1 MCRPSALLSDTRNRL
16 PSAVDSTQIGKVTE
30 LTSAKRPSVKY
41 FSRDDFPTVESPM
54 RMSLEVEERLGVSD
68 SSLLVVVQLLPV
80 NYLCKYLRN
89 RRSPKLII
97 KLHHIHTGVF
107 NGRW

>member
-1 MCRPSALLSDTRNRL
+1 
-16 PSAVDSTQIGKVTE
+16 
-30 LTSAKRPSVKY
+30 
-41 FSRDDFPTVESPM
+41 M
-54 RMSLEVEERLGVSD
+54 RMSLEVEERLGVSRVSD

-89 RRSPKLII
+89 HRRSPKLII
-97 KLHHIHTGVF
+97 KLHHIHTGVL